1 MIDGER
7 LRAARRARDLTQ
19 TELAELV
26 GISMKS
32 IAAYERGIRDPGTET
47 VAKMAE
53 VLGVTSDHL
62 MGAEEQRQPTRIPVL
77 GRIPAGIPLE
87 AIEEVLDWE
96 DIPARWLAGGKEYFS
111 LRVRGDSMY
120 PEYLDGDTI
129 ILRKTECC
137 ETGDDCAVMVNGDD
151 ATFKRVRLSETG
163 MVLQPLNPAY
173 EPIIFTAQQV
183 QDLHVRILG
192 VVVELRRTKRR

>member
-87 AIEEVLDWE
+87 AIEEVRRRKARLLDLYATE
-96 DIPARWLAGGKEYFS
+96 AALTPSDLSARINPLSEQEGRLQGEIEALRASSGVDEKKAATLVATFADVIASGDPARIRTLVES
-111 LRVRGDSMY
+111 LIDRID
-120 PEYLDGDTI
+120 LDGSQLTI
-129 ILRKTECC
+129 RWR
-137 ETGDDCAVMVNGDD
+137 
-151 ATFKRVRLSETG
+151 F
-163 MVLQPLNPAY
+163 
-173 EPIIFTAQQV
+173 
-183 QDLHVRILG
+183 
-192 VVVELRRTKRR
+192 